1 PVVTDQVVMKAL
13 TVHGGAGGTNR
24 SIAEAAEV
32 LNGGAFP
39 TGPLLGEV
47 VGLAG
52 IDHAMDL
59 LNRTAD
65 RDAVR
70 AVLVHHH

>member
-1 PVVTDQVVMKAL
+1 VD
-13 TVHGGAGGTNR
+13 
-24 SIAEAAEV
+24 
-32 LNGGAFP
+32 
-39 TGPLLGEV
+39 LG
-47 VGLAG
+47 G